1 MLFRSV
7 DVYELNKLKRAPAF
21 ELYPLDLFLVEQD
34 IIASRQLETLDDLV
48 MIDRADAGDD
58 LFILDRLS
66 ARFVD
71 LAKADRRARF
81 GRGIDFDGNRY
92 QSEPNL
98 SLTINA
104 YGHPQP
110 RSSYPDP
117 HGVDLHYGPFATQ
130 PV

>member
-34 IIASRQLETLDDLV
+34 IIAFRQLETLDDLV

-92 QSEPNL
+92 QREPNL
-98 SLTINA
+98 HLPISA
-104 YGHPQP
+104 SGHLPT
-110 RSSYPDP
+110 RSFS
-117 HGVDLHYGPFATQ
+117 HATQ
-130 PV
+130 H

>member
-7 DVYELNKLKRAPAF
+7 DVYELDRLKRAPAF

-34 IIASRQLETLDDLV
+34 IIAFRQLETLDDLV

-71 LAKADRRARF
+71 LAKADRRTRLGSGKI
-81 GRGIDFDGNRY
+81 GRASCRERGWQY
-92 QSEPNL
+92 VES
-98 SLTINA
+98 
-104 YGHPQP
+104 
-110 RSSYPDP
+110 
-117 HGVDLHYGPFATQ
+117 
-130 PV
+130 